1 MNFWDF
7 HTHNPGKRNILNL
20 NYSSS
25 KNTQRFSYIQPI
37 TLSAHPWDSDRFN
50 LSEFVSSYEYVKS
63 REDLKVVGIG
73 EIGVDR
79 LRGAPLRDQI
89 SQLGELVSFSSEV
102 GLPMV
107 FHCVKSLE
115 DILKVLN
122 DQSVTYTCLFHDF
135 NGSSQMIDRVIQM
148 GHLIGV
154 GRSIFRDNSR
164 IMKSFSNISLDHIL
178 LETDDLNIEIGQI
191 YAKVAEIKNVTVD
204 QVRLKM
210 IRNSAKIFE
219 LL

>member
-1 MNFWDF
+1 MKFWDF
-7 HTHNPGKRNILNL
+7 HTHKTGKKNIFNL

-25 KNTQRFSYIQPI
+25 KSIPTFNYIQAV

-50 LSEFVSSYEYVKS
+50 FSEFVSSYEYVKS
-63 REDLKVVGIG
+63 REDLKIVGIG
-73 EIGVDR
+73 EIGIDR
-79 LRGAPLRDQI
+79 LRGAPLRDQV

-115 DILKVLN
+115 DILKVLS
-122 DQSVTYTCLFHDF
+122 DQSVIHTCLFHDF
-135 NGSSQMIDRVIQM
+135 NGNSKMIDRVIQM

-164 IMKSFSNISLDHIL
+164 IMKSFSTISLDHIL
-178 LETDDLNIEIGQI
+178 LETDDLNIEIAHI
-191 YAKVAEIKNVTVD
+191 YAKVAEIKNVTID
-204 QVRLKM
+204 QVRHKM
-210 IRNSAKIFE
+210 IRNSSKIFE
-219 LL
+219 LP

>member
-7 HTHNPGKRNILNL
+7 HTHNPGKRNIFNL
-20 NYSSS
+20 NYLSS
-25 KNTQRFSYIQPI
+25 KNTPKFNYIQPI

-50 LSEFVSSYEYVKS
+50 FSEFVSSYEYVQS
-63 REDLKVVGIG
+63 REDLKIVGIG
-73 EIGVDR
+73 EIGLDR
-79 LRGAPLRDQI
+79 LRGAPIRDQI
-89 SQLGELVSFSSEV
+89 SQLGELASFSSEA

-122 DQSVTYTCLFHDF
+122 DQSVTKTCLFHDF

-154 GRSIFRDNSR
+154 GRSIFRGNSR
-164 IMKSFSNISLDHIL
+164 IMKSFSNISLDHVL

-191 YAKVAEIKNVTVD
+191 YSKVAEIKNITVD